1 MSELVRMTISPQG
14 AKKGEETKR
23 DDGWGTDTKK
33 IDPEQ
38 GRRLEPL
45 SSS

>member
-1 MSELVRMTISPQG
+1 MFELVRMTISPQG
-14 AKKGEETKR
+14 AKKWEETKG

-38 GRRLEPL
+38 GGRLEPL
-45 SSS
+45 SAS